1 MTGDKEKEN
10 NMSLPD
16 VGKLLSEKVVNS
28 VIGKIFNSS
37 SFSLTTLGVIA
48 TAGAFGPIA
57 PLALGAMWVGI
68 GLYVLNETGRKWIAH
83 KDRTTKVAK

>member
-1 MTGDKEKEN
+1 
-10 NMSLPD
+10 MSLPD

-28 VIGKIFNSS
+28 VIGRVFTSS
-37 SFSLTTLGVIA
+37 SFSLTVLGVVT
-48 TAGAFGPIA
+48 TAGIFGPLA
-57 PLALGAMWVGI
+57 PVALGAMWGGI